1 MTNPYQAPATVGES
15 PHHHRPFW
23 RLLVGLI
30 CILAAILPILYGGL
44 IVLAV
49 AFAGSSISSGS
60 VTPGMI
66 VILGGLILLFGLG
79 LAAFGLGMW
88 MSRRRMTVYG
98 AATIFLS
105 VVTYVAAAMFVV

>member
-44 IVLAV
+44 MVLAV

-66 VILGGLILLFGLG
+66 LILGGLILLFGLG
-79 LAAFGLGMW
+79 LAAFGLGLW
-88 MSRRRMTVYG
+88 LRVRRMTTYG
-98 AATIFLS
+98 TAAVFLS
-105 VVTYVAAAMFVV
+105 VIAYIATGMFLF